1 MNLKTFAATLKT
13 RAAELTTTRP
23 DLCFGDDR
31 VFLCHVWSLC
41 TDGMSR
47 KEFIA
52 AVLECNRLRLL
63 SLARAD
69 MVELMNPVDVSDSRI
84 ESGNSTYHFLAL

>member
-1 MNLKTFAATLKT
+1 MDLKHFATDLKR
-13 RAAELTTTRP
+13 RAAELATTRP

-41 TDGMSR
+41 TDDMDR
-47 KEFIA
+47 REFTA
-52 AVLECNRLRLL
+52 AVLECNRLRYLN
-63 SLARAD
+63 LARAD
-69 MVELMNPVDVSDSRI
+69 MVELMNPVDVADSRI